1 MSTPPTAT
9 STVLVTRPAADA
21 AVWAEQLRAHGLAAQ
36 ALPLIDIAPVL
47 APSDLR
53 ACWQQLTD
61 YAALVFVSGN
71 AVDHFFAGAG
81 LAWPEA
87 VRCLAPGPGT
97 GRKLRACGVPA
108 SCIDEPAP
116 DAPQFD
122 SESLWQVIG
131 QRPWAHRRVLV
142 VRGRSQGEQASSGR
156 DWLMQKL
163 EQAQAQVD
171 AIAVYERRAPQ
182 WSEAQLGA
190 MARACGDGSLW
201 LLSSSQALAHLPAGL
216 DLSRARALATHPRI
230 AQAARKAGFLQ
241 VFESRPT
248 LPEVIASI
256 KSALHD

>member
-1 MSTPPTAT
+1 MTQAPP
-9 STVLVTRPAADA
+9 VVVTRPAAQA
-21 AVWAEQLRAHGLAAQ
+21 ELWAEQLRSQGLTAL
-36 ALPLIDIAPVL
+36 ALPLIEIAPVL

-53 ACWQQLTD
+53 ACWQRLPD

-71 AVDHFFAGAG
+71 AVDHFFNGQAP
-81 LAWPEA
+81 AWPA
-87 VRCLAPGPGT
+87 NVRCLAPGPGT
-97 GRKLRACGVPA
+97 GQRLRECGVPG

-131 QRPWAHRRVLV
+131 ERSWSGRRVLV
-142 VRGRSQGEQASSGR
+142 VRGRGQGEQASSGR
-156 DWLMQKL
+156 DWLTHKL
-163 EQAQAQVD
+163 EQAQARVE

-182 WSEAQLGA
+182 WSAAQLQA
-190 MARACGDGSLW
+190 MDRACADGSLW
-201 LLSSSQALAHLPAGL
+201 LLSSSQALAHLPPGL

-256 KSALHD
+256 KLAVHD